1 MRISQ
6 LSLRNFRNISRAD
19 LAIPP
24 SGFALIGE
32 NGQGKTNILEAIH
45 YFHLMRSLRGARDQE
60 LIQFD
65 EPAFHIAGTVE
76 NWKSGTRA
84 ETSSTISVGFERRGK
99 RKKIVKDGKEIGRV
113 VEAFG
118 SLPSIVI
125 SPKDAELVSGGPAL
139 RRTYLDILLSLTVP
153 GYLSTLQQYRANL
166 MRRNA
171 ALRNAQLS
179 GARDLDPIAA
189 WEPALAQLA
198 SYIYD
203 VRHRWVVQNT
213 ERFSELGAAIGER
226 HPVSIKYSSSFLD
239 RITGRSEGGVSD
251 LKMLFEAQ
259 FEEIRVNEVRR
270 GSTQIGPHR
279 DDLQISLGGRDLRT
293 YGSGGQ
299 LRTAAIALRILELRS
314 VSESLSGSPS
324 VSVSDSRSVVLG
336 TGEISNPGPK
346 PILLLD
352 DPFAELDVRRSRRI
366 LSLLQS
372 AGIGQT
378 VITVPRAD
386 DLPEEFQALERWS
399 IEGGVISGASD
410 GVSRR
415 DNYNGQ

>member
-1 MRISQ
+1 MRLSQ

-65 EPAFHIAGTVE
+65 EPAFHIAGTIASEKEGAGPE
-76 NWKSGTRA
+76 N
-84 ETSSTISVGFERRGK
+84 SSMISVGFERRGK
-99 RKKIVKDGKEIGRV
+99 RKKIVKDGKEISRV

-139 RRTYLDILLSLTVP
+139 RRTYLDILLSLTIP

-203 VRHRWVVQNT
+203 VRHQWVVRNT
-213 ERFSELGAAIGER
+213 DPFRELGAAIGER

-239 RITGRSEGGVSD
+239 RVPGGSEGGSVE
-251 LKMLFEAQ
+251 LTRLFEAQ
-259 FEEIRVNEVRR
+259 FEEIRLNEVRR

-279 DDLQISLGGRDLRT
+279 DDLQISLSGRDLRT

-314 VSESLSGSPS
+314 VSEAMSGAQT
-324 VSVSDSRSVVLG
+324 V
-336 TGEISNPGPK
+336 EIGKSSPK

-352 DPFAELDVRRSRRI
+352 DPFAELDLRRSRRI

-372 AGIGQT
+372 SGIGQT
-378 VITVPRAD
+378 IITVPRAD
-386 DLPEEFQALERWS
+386 DLPQEFQALERWS
-399 IEGGVISGASD
+399 IEGGVIGSSSD
-410 GVSRR
+410 TPIRSE
-415 DNYNGQ
+415 NHHGQ